1 MSLHT
6 VTVTLT
12 VEAEFVSE
20 AFDIVAEFIEYGL
33 EVSNDDELIHNEFL
47 VEVHEYATA
56 N

>member
-1 MSLHT
+1 MSLRT
-6 VTVTLT
+6 VTITLT
-12 VEAEFVSE
+12 VDTEFASE
-20 AFDIVAEFIEYGL
+20 ALDLVTEFIEYGL